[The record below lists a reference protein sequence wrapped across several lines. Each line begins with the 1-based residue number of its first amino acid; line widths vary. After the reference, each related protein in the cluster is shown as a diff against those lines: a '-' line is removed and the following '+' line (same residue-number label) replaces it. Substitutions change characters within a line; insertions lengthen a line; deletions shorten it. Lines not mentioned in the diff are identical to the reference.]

1 MYYVYLRIYLYSIY
15 YQYNMFRAHQNSKSC
30 FRYIAFYLFSEDK
43 EEYEP
48 TPQETEEL
56 ERALEAV
63 DKDVK
68 SLEKLSQTQGI
79 LDTLLD
85 EQTIAQT
92 LAQLPEVTANLEVP
106 QTLVPVFYH
115 NGFSNINQLEQTL
128 QDVNK
133 SLTQTVLLNQGSE
146 AIANHFNSLTI
157 PNHADVL
164 QS

>member
-1 MYYVYLRIYLYSIY
+1 MSPVFPSITIFELKKRILH
-15 YQYNMFRAHQNSKSC
+15 NF
-30 FRYIAFYLFSEDK
+30 FLFFAEDK

-92 LAQLPEVTANLEVP
+92 LAQLPEVSASNLEVP
-106 QTLVPVFYH
+106 PTLVPVFYQ
-115 NGFSNINQLEQTL
+115 NGFTNINHQLEQTL
-128 QDVNK
+128 HDVNK
-133 SLTQTVLLNQGSE
+133 SLAQTVLINPGSDVMS
-146 AIANHFNSLTI
+146 NHYLTI

>member
-1 MYYVYLRIYLYSIY
+1 M
-15 YQYNMFRAHQNSKSC
+15 
-30 FRYIAFYLFSEDK
+30 
-43 EEYEP
+43 
-48 TPQETEEL
+48 
-56 ERALEAV
+56 
-63 DKDVK
+63 
-68 SLEKLSQTQGI
+68 SQTQGI

-92 LAQLPEVTANLEVP
+92 LAQLPEVTANIEVP
-106 QTLVPVFYH
+106 QTLVPVFYQ

-128 QDVNK
+128 HDVNK

-146 AIANHFNSLTI
+146 AITNHFNNLTI

>member
-1 MYYVYLRIYLYSIY
+1 M
-15 YQYNMFRAHQNSKSC
+15 
-30 FRYIAFYLFSEDK
+30 
-43 EEYEP
+43 
-48 TPQETEEL
+48 
-56 ERALEAV
+56 

-92 LAQLPEVTANLEVP
+92 LAQLPEVSANLEVP
-106 QTLVPVFYH
+106 PTLVPVFYQ
-115 NGFSNINQLEQTL
+115 NGFANINQLEQTL
-128 QDVNK
+128 HDVNK
-133 SLTQTVLLNQGSE
+133 SLAQTVLINPGTDVIS
-146 AIANHFNSLTI
+146 NHFVTNLTI

>member
-1 MYYVYLRIYLYSIY
+1 M
-15 YQYNMFRAHQNSKSC
+15 
-30 FRYIAFYLFSEDK
+30 
-43 EEYEP
+43 
-48 TPQETEEL
+48 

-92 LAQLPEVTANLEVP
+92 LAQLPEVTANIEVP
-106 QTLVPVFYH
+106 HTLVPVFYQ

-133 SLTQTVLLNQGSE
+133 SLTHTVLLNQGNE
-146 AIANHFNSLTI
+146 TITNHFNNLTI
-157 PNHADVL
+157 SNHADVL